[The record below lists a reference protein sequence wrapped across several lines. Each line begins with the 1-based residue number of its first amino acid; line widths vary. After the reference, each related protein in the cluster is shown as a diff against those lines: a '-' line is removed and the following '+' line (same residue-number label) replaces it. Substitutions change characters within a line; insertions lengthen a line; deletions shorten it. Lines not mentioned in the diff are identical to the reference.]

1 MPSTLT
7 VTLANGDRATI
18 SGASDGANGT
28 ISYQLFDPA
37 GQAIGGAQVLAQGHG
52 LNGSFF
58 NAVSIDTQ
66 TFAATPLSTGG
77 FEVVFNVNLGDPQ
90 GFVRDSLLGV
100 GVDASGAIVNT
111 HLVDPSSGLGIDN
124 IVIGLT
130 QSGIFKIP
138 LGTPIAPHIY
148 QLEGGRFA
156 VTYETFGVNGAP
168 VPHIALG
175 ALNGVYATTELPS
188 LPETV
193 TGPNG
198 DIVLTTHQ
206 NGVEVREVLGEDGH
220 VLTAQGAGQVDV
232 ISTNGGTP
240 IGSFDPAHD
249 QVSLRNADGSVAH
262 GATSTLTFDA
272 RDHTLIW
279 DQDSGGPAPATQAA
293 ILNSGDFSVV
303 NLADDFRPEVLK
315 VIAADGSQKIEWFDS
330 DHSQTWD
337 TLFATRDPAGNVTTY
352 ASTLDDG
359 TRTIFT
365 FDVGNTQL
373 YQRYVDQDDAAGH
386 VLQRTVLYDD
396 NTSWTATFKL
406 DFQGQVQ
413 SYELDSFDALGRQ
426 VGQSF
431 FNADGSPL
439 GH

>member
-1 MPSTLT
+1 MPKTAT

-18 SGASDGANGT
+18 SGAGDGANGT

-58 NAVSIDTQ
+58 NAVRIDTQ

-100 GVDASGAIVNT
+100 GVDASGAVVNP
-111 HLVDPSSGLGIDN
+111 HLVDPSSGLGVDN

-138 LGTPIAPHIY
+138 LGTPVAPHIY
-148 QLEGGRFA
+148 ELEGGRFA
-156 VTYETFGVNGAP
+156 VTYETFDVNGAP

-175 ALNGVYATTELPS
+175 TPNGVYAATDLPS
-188 LPETV
+188 MPDTV
-193 TGPNG
+193 TGLNG

-206 NGVEVREVLGEDGH
+206 NGVDVRGVLGGDGRL
-220 VLTAQGAGQVDV
+220 LTTPGAGQVDA
-232 ISTNGGTP
+232 ISTGGGTP

-249 QVSLRNADGSVAH
+249 QISLRNADGSVAH
-262 GATSTLTFDA
+262 GVASTLTFDI
-272 RDHTLIW
+272 RSHILTW
-279 DQDSGGPAPATQAA
+279 DQDSEGPLAATTAA
-293 ILNSGDFSVV
+293 LVNTGDFSVV

-330 DHSQTWD
+330 DHSQNWD
-337 TLFATRDPAGNVTTY
+337 TLFATFDRAGNVTTY

-359 TRTIFT
+359 TRTVFT
-365 FDVGNTQL
+365 FDVGDTQP